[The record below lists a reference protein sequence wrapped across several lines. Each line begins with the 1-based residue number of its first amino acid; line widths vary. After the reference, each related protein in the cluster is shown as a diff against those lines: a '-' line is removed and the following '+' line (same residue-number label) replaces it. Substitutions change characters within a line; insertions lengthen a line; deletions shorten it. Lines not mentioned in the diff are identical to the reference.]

1 MTECLSGALHLFR
14 FMEGGKE
21 FTTGFVFRLSSAQP
35 KSNYGAAARLA
46 CGSEVADLLTCAKC
60 T

>member
-1 MTECLSGALHLFR
+1 
-14 FMEGGKE
+14 MEGGKE

-46 CGSEVADLLTCAKC
+46 CGSEVADLLTCVKC